1 MLFELI
7 KVHLLVSEL
16 YIDIRISKS
25 SSSVNICLC
34 LPLEYLPI
42 EERNKGQERNKM
54 GFPFQE

>member
-1 MLFELI
+1 MFFELI

-16 YIDIRISKS
+16 YIRISKS